1 MKKII
6 LIIIITIFLT
16 TSCSYVE
23 LNNIAIA
30 NTLAI
35 DFIDGNYEV
44 TIQILDLKKDSS
56 GNNDSEKDVIYKG
69 SGKTI
74 TNAIRNVSLS
84 YPKEL
89 YLGHLSI
96 VIIGKDLINS
106 DLEEIFE
113 YFIRTPA
120 VRNDFYILV
129 NSTGKASEILDSPK
143 EKSSAFPSK
152 ELVTTLEVSAKE
164 VGATTKVNME
174 EFINAYINDT
184 ITPIIPNIKKDN
196 DVTTLNGIVAV
207 NKKDKKLILLDDE
220 LTTTYNFIFNN
231 FLSSPLTIDY
241 KDAII
246 DVLIGLPKNKI
257 KSKIE
262 NGNITFDINIDVS
275 LQPSEIRTKINL
287 EDPKVEKEIQNKIN
301 EKIKENI
308 NKLLT
313 FCKDNDID
321 VLNLNNILYKN
332 HFKEY
337 KDITSFDIYNKANFN
352 ITVKSHLSRYG
363 NLYRSTKGE

>member
-6 LIIIITIFLT
+6 LVIIITIFLT

-30 NTLAI
+30 NTLAV

-44 TIQILDLKKDSS
+44 TIQILDLKKDSN

-106 DLEEIFE
+106 NLEELFE

-120 VRNDFYILV
+120 VRNDFYVLV

-196 DVTTLNGIVAV
+196 DITTLNGIVAV

-220 LTTTYNFIFNN
+220 LTITYNFIFNN

-262 NGNITFDINIDVS
+262 NGNITFDINIDIS

-321 VLNLNNILYKN
+321 VLNLNDILYKN

-337 KDITSFDIYNKANFN
+337 KDMTSFDIYNKANFN

>member
-16 TSCSYVE
+16 TGCSYVE
-23 LNNIAIA
+23 LNNLAIA
-30 NTLAI
+30 NTLGI
-35 DFIDGNYEV
+35 DYVDGNYEV
-44 TIQILDLKKDSS
+44 TIQILDLKKDAN

-113 YFIRTPA
+113 YFIRTPT
-120 VRNDFYILV
+120 VRNDFYVLI

-143 EKSSAFPSK
+143 EKSGSFPSK

-196 DVTTLNGIVAV
+196 DITTLNGIIAI
-207 NKKDKKLILLDDE
+207 NKKTNKLVLLDDN
-220 LTTTYNFIFNN
+220 LTVTYNFIFNN
-231 FLSSPLTIDY
+231 FLSSPLTINY
-241 KDAII
+241 KDTII

-257 KSKIE
+257 
-262 NGNITFDINIDVS
+262 FDINIDVS

-337 KDITSFDIYNKANFN
+337 KNITIKNIYNKANFN